1 MKKVYF
7 IGLDIAKNV
16 FQLSMADK
24 TGRQIANRKLSRV
37 NVLPFFANLEQCVV
51 GLEACGT
58 AHYWAREIGKLGH
71 DVHLIQPVRAKAFLG
86 NRNKTDAAD
95 ARAICEALMHPGTC
109 FVSIKTEA
117 QQETDHILAMRE
129 RLVGN
134 RTQLVNQIRSFLGEH
149 GIIMAQ
155 GRRKFETELP
165 GVISKYWDKFGYNL
179 QVTLTESFTEL
190 QGISEKIEHL
200 DELIKKQ
207 ANKEEACKKLMTI
220 KGIGALTA
228 MALVYH
234 IGDASKF
241 KNGRQISAYLG
252 ITPKE
257 YSSGGKQK
265 LLGITKHGAKRVR
278 TLLITAARAAMTGL
292 SRRKK
297 DDEGRPVN
305 LDNLEKWILK
315 LKARIGT
322 FKTAV
327 ALANKMARM
336 AWALMVNNEIYNPL
350 KASAGIENGN

>member
-16 FQLSMADK
+16 FQVSMADK
-24 TGRQIANRKLSRV
+24 AGRQIANRKISRS
-37 NVLPFFANLEQCVV
+37 NVLSFFANLEQCVV
-51 GLEACGT
+51 GLEACST
-58 AHYWAREIGKLGH
+58 AHHWAREIGKLGH
-71 DVHLIQPVRAKAFLG
+71 EVHLIQPIRAKAFLG

-95 ARAICEALMHPGTC
+95 ARAICEALMHPGTR

-117 QQETDHILAMRE
+117 QQETDHLLAMRE

-134 RTQLVNQIRSFLGEH
+134 RTQLVNQIRAFLAEH
-149 GIIMAQ
+149 GIIIAQ
-155 GRRKFETELP
+155 GRTKFETEFP
-165 GVISKYWDKFGYNL
+165 GIISKYWDKFGDKL
-179 QVTLTESFTEL
+179 QITLTESFTEL
-190 QGISEKIEHL
+190 QALSKKIDYL

-207 ANKEEACKKLMTI
+207 AAEDEHCKKLMTV

-228 MALVYH
+228 MALVSH
-234 IGDASKF
+234 VGDASKF
-241 KNGRQISAYLG
+241 KNGRQMAAYLG

-265 LLGITKHGAKRVR
+265 LLGITKHGSRRVR
-278 TLLITAARAAMTGL
+278 MLLIIAARAAMTGL
-292 SRRKK
+292 SRRRK
-297 DDEGRPVN
+297 DDDGHPVN

-336 AWALMVNNEIYNPL
+336 SWALMVNREAYNPL
-350 KASAGIENGN
+350 KASSGVRDGD